1 MRVAAIQ
8 FAPRLYDLT
17 ANRRRIAELAERAF
31 CGGALLA
38 VLPEMAT
45 SGYCLY
51 DRADALQVAEPV
63 PGPTTGL
70 LREICRRHGTV
81 AVLGLPEV
89 DQMSGVLF
97 NTLAVV
103 GPQGLIG
110 KYRKLHSYVSEPLW
124 AMDGNLGPVVLDTPA
139 GRIGLV
145 DCMDVEYPEL
155 GRTLQLLGA
164 ELIAF
169 AANWPSQPL
178 PSPVW
183 WAMARDLSLPLVA
196 ANRIGSE
203 RGVTFWGG
211 SAVFAA
217 DGALAASLGPADEGV
232 LLADVAPAAGRSAE
246 VPAPEAYLPFSL
258 STHLFDPHESLG
270 LYGRQQLPAGGRL
283 ELHAI
288 PFRGDLAALPDSVA
302 GRSGLV
308 LLPESAFGMPGEAL
322 MFGEAELAEL
332 TGICRRAAIHIAAGV
347 VERTA
352 AGPRPALV
360 LAGPQGLL
368 ARHVEVPGGDPTFA
382 TVGPLR
388 VALAF
393 GREILKPETSRL
405 AALGA
410 ADVLLLADTGRA
422 LAPVGHPDKGA
433 AGAPDHFFLPKVRA
447 MLDDIF
453 VLYASC
459 EVPCAAI
466 APTFDSQGR
475 LDARGVCATLD
486 TGACLDGA
494 PNPVRYK
501 YHMQKRRPEAYQR
514 LWQRRPDAPLP
525 HADG

>member
-8 FAPRLYDLT
+8 FRPRLYDLA
-17 ANRRRIAELAERAF
+17 ANRRRIAELAEGAF
-31 CGGALLA
+31 REGAVLA

-45 SGYCLY
+45 SGYCLH

-63 PGPTTGL
+63 AGPTTEL
-70 LREICRRHGTV
+70 LGEICRRHGTV
-81 AVLGLPEV
+81 AVVGLPEA
-89 DQMSGVLF
+89 DQMSGALF
-97 NTLAVV
+97 NALAVV

-124 AMDGNLGPVVLDTPA
+124 AMDGNLGPVVLDTPV
-139 GRIGLV
+139 GRIGLM

-183 WAMARDLSLPLVA
+183 WATARDLGLPLVA
-196 ANRIGSE
+196 ANRVGSE

-217 DGALAASLGPADEGV
+217 DGALLGSLGPADEGV
-232 LLADVAPAAGRSAE
+232 LFADVAPEPGRSAE
-246 VPAPEAYLPFSL
+246 VPDPEQYLPFSL
-258 STHLFDPHESLG
+258 STHLFDPHESLR
-270 LYGRQQLPAGGRL
+270 LYGRQVLPAGGSL

-288 PFRGDLAALPDSVA
+288 PFRGDLAALADSLG

-308 LLPESAFGMPGEAL
+308 LLPESAFGMPGEAPK
-322 MFGEAELAEL
+322 FGAAELAEL
-332 TGICRRAAIHIAAGV
+332 TGLCRRTDLHIAAGV

-352 AGPRPALV
+352 AGPQPALV
-360 LAGPQGLL
+360 LVGPQGLL
-368 ARHVEVPGGDPTFA
+368 ARHVEAPGGKPTFA
-382 TVGPLR
+382 MVGPLR

-393 GREILKPETSRL
+393 GREILRPETSRF

-410 ADVLLLADTGRA
+410 ADVLLIADAGRE
-422 LAPVGHPDKGA
+422 LAPAGPPNRGSA
-433 AGAPDHFFLPKVRA
+433 AAEGDFFLPKVRA
-447 MLDDIF
+447 MLDDLF

-466 APTFDSQGR
+466 APTFDSHGR
-475 LDARGVCATLD
+475 LDAQGVSATLD

-501 YHMQKRRPEAYQR
+501 YHMQKRRPETYQL
-514 LWQRRPDAPLP
+514 LWQRRSGAALP
-525 HADG
+525 RSDS